1 MKQVARFQSFDGQV
15 FETEAACR
23 AYETANTH
31 KLLVGLSAEEI
42 DRAIAG
48 DQDDLAEALEAV
60 GARIARARRER
71 GDLKRRRAPK
81 DAPAEAQP
89 PVVDGIHRDGGV
101 AVHNTT
107 AGNPTPTH
115 YANSDAEG

>member
-1 MKQVARFQSFDGQV
+1 VKAITKYASFDGQV
-15 FETEAACR
+15 FETEGACR
-23 AYETANTH
+23 AHETANAH

-81 DAPAEAQP
+81 DAPAEAPNLAVEMPRPHEPVITLTETIAGYATSGAQP
-89 PVVDGIHRDGGV
+89 GD
-101 AVHNTT
+101 
-107 AGNPTPTH
+107 
-115 YANSDAEG
+115 